1 MDRKKEIETFLAK
14 EIESTI
20 REIND
25 KNREKKLKN
34 IKKHITESEEEL
46 KSIKEYLMKYP
57 EFGNTTEIAESYDLE
72 KLKELEKK
80 WMAKINKSNSRWKVT
95 KLPERLLGF
104 LSSSNKTVWSEEC
117 VDRFID
123 SIRE

>member
-1 MDRKKEIETFLAK
+1 
-14 EIESTI
+14 
-20 REIND
+20 
-25 KNREKKLKN
+25 
-34 IKKHITESEEEL
+34 
-46 KSIKEYLMKYP
+46 MKYP